1 MNRIS
6 SQIAD
11 PKIPGDKSIPDHII
25 NGSIVIDSV
34 EAFKSILKQYPQNA
48 SLLKAYSDFLTN
60 NKLFDL
66 AAKSYGEASN
76 LFVKEGKILQAIVAK
91 KLEWRIK
98 PVGKKETQLFL
109 NALKTVKSKKNPLKD
124 FFRRLNYAEMLAV
137 MSSLVRVRLPAGSI
151 IKKKGDDEDN
161 LYFIVSGTLKDSL
174 YPCIDEKVQ
183 IHRPPNIY
191 LNENEFFGDIYP
203 FNENRKCKSDIETF
217 TQVELV
223 KLSKPKLAQLCKKF
237 SNLELGIL
245 DLCRIRMRA
254 DKPNSSKLLRK
265 AQRFDVPID
274 VNLELFPRATSD
286 TPVLVEGFSSDI
298 SIGGI
303 CAILDSSNTGIDT
316 LVEAFENGGNSEKI
330 WVCFPA
336 DKMHIKV
343 LGRIAWSHAVILNGE
358 KTLVLGVQFEEMS
371 PRLRG
376 MLFMFA
382 NSLQGAE
389 YHHAN
394 GKKADKFDP

>member
-1 MNRIS
+1 MTSIS

-11 PKIPGDKSIPDHII
+11 QKIPGDKTIPDHII
-25 NGSIVIDSV
+25 DGSIVIDSV

-48 SLLKAYSDFLTN
+48 SLLKAYSDFLTK

-66 AAKSYGEASN
+66 AAKSYAEASN
-76 LFVKEGKILQAIVAK
+76 LFVKEGNILQAIVSK

-98 PVGKKETQLFL
+98 PAGKKETRLFL
-109 NALKTVKSKKNPLKD
+109 NSLKTGKSKGIPLKD
-124 FFRRLNYAEMLAV
+124 FFRRLNSGEMLAV
-137 MSSLVRVRLPAGSI
+137 ISSFVHARLPAGSI

-161 LYFIVSGTLKDSL
+161 LYFIVSGTLKDTL
-174 YPCIDEKVQ
+174 YPSIDEKVQ

-203 FNENRKCKSDIETF
+203 FNEDRKSKSDIETL
-217 TQVELV
+217 TRVELV
-223 KLSKPKLAQLCKKF
+223 KLSKTKLIKLCKKF

-245 DLCRIRMRA
+245 ELCRIRMQSA
-254 DKPNSSKLLRK
+254 KSGFSELFRK
-265 AQRFDVPID
+265 AQRYDVPID
-274 VNLELFPRATSD
+274 VNLELSPRAESD

-298 SIGGI
+298 SVGGI
-303 CAILDSSNTGIDT
+303 CAILDSSHAGIDT
-316 LVEAFENGGNSEKI
+316 LVEAFENGSNNEKI
-330 WVCFPA
+330 WVGFPA
-336 DKMHIKV
+336 EKMHIKV
-343 LGRIAWSHAVILNGE
+343 LGRIAWSHAVTLNGE

-382 NSLQGAE
+382 NSLQRSA
-389 YHHAN
+389 
-394 GKKADKFDP
+394 